1 LYACLQ
7 YTYLG
12 IYASLTFVDFAFGGG
27 CMVLSTILLSQGN
40 FKGLLKFH
48 GINNNNNNNNNYNTI
63 IVQAARFFHCVKGI
77 FSKYQKY

>member
-1 LYACLQ
+1 
-7 YTYLG
+7 
-12 IYASLTFVDFAFGGG
+12 
-27 CMVLSTILLSQGN
+27 MVLSTILLSQGN